1 MSIYFVA
8 EIQQIKDQE
17 SYLKYAEL
25 ASEIVKKYGGKYHVR
40 GGKAVS
46 YFGGW
51 KPGRLIIVEFESR
64 EQLQKCFQSAE
75 YRTIAPLRENATTG
89 RAIVVEG
96 V

>member
-40 GGKAVS
+40 GGKAACF
-46 YFGGW
+46 FGDW
-51 KPGRLIIVEFESR
+51 KPGRLIVVEFESE
-64 EQLQKCFQSAE
+64 EQLRKCFQSPE
-75 YRTIAPLRENATTG
+75 Y
-89 RAIVVEG
+89 
-96 V
+96 